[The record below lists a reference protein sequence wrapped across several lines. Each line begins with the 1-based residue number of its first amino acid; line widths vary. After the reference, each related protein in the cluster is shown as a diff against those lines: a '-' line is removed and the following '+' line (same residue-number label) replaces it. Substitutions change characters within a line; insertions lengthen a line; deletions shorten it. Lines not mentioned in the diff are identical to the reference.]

1 MTKIG
6 GVPYFGQFMFYLKA
20 PGKILTGDHQNTVD
34 PCYGQYEFAG
44 GLPPTQNPYFGQ
56 FGASP
61 PPLSPIMVNIVLLAS
76 INPYYGQFII
86 NWWLWGH
93 YTAVFTICRP
103 CYGQFI
109 ITWVLQCL
117 YKACCGQYNL
127 FWGHWE
133 QYLMHIVTH
142 IHPIGKG
149 CQLVTSYTKELQE
162 VIQGE

>member
-6 GVPYFGQFMFYLKA
+6 EVPYFGQFMFYLKA
-20 PGKILTGDHQNTVD
+20 PGKNLTGDHQNTVD

-93 YTAVFTICRP
+93 YAAPFTICRP

-117 YKACCGQYNL
+117 YKATCVLIIPDNANL
-127 FWGHWE
+127 SSLGDFNSNIRCILHRALLW
-133 QYLMHIVTH
+133 I
-142 IHPIGKG
+142 
-149 CQLVTSYTKELQE
+149 
-162 VIQGE
+162 